1 MFIKKISTL
10 IFIGLLSYLQADVLK
25 GKVIGISDGDTIKI
39 LTQDDKQYKIRLNDI
54 DAPEKSQAFGNKS
67 KENLSNY
74 IFGKYVTVEY
84 KNIDRYQRILGTV
97 YYQGEDINIQ
107 QVKDGFAWVYKQYS
121 NKIEYYKA
129 ELESKVNKRGLWIDN
144 NPIEPWNYR
153 KKNKWKK
160 I

>member
-1 MFIKKISTL
+1 MRKCVQIILLFL
-10 IFIGLLSYLQADVLK
+10 LLSSCLNALELK
-25 GKVIGISDGDTIKI
+25 GKVIAVTDGDTIKL
-39 LTQDDKQYKIRLNDI
+39 LTQDKVTHKIRLLDI
-54 DAPEKSQAFGNKS
+54 DAPEKSQPFGNKS

-74 IFGKYVTVEY
+74 IFGRYVTVEY

-129 ELESKVNKRGLWIDN
+129 EVEAKATKRGLWMDN

-153 KKNKWKK
+153 KKNK
-160 I
+160 

>member
-25 GKVIGISDGDTIKI
+25 GKVVGISDGDTIKI
-39 LTQDDKQYKIRLNDI
+39 LTQDDKLYKIRLNDI

-74 IFGKYVTVEY
+74 IFGRYVTVEY

-129 ELESKVNKRGLWIDN
+129 EVEAKATKRGLWMDN
-144 NPIEPWNYR
+144 TPIEPWNYR
-153 KKNKWKK
+153 KKNK
-160 I
+160 

>member
-1 MFIKKISTL
+1 MYMFIKKISTL

-25 GKVIGISDGDTIKI
+25 GKVVGISDGDTIKI
-39 LTQDDKQYKIRLNDI
+39 LTQDDKLYKIRLNDI

-74 IFGKYVTVEY
+74 IFGRYVTVEY

-129 ELESKVNKRGLWIDN
+129 EVEAKATKRGLWMDN

-153 KKNKWKK
+153 KKNK
-160 I
+160 

>member
-153 KKNKWKK
+153 KKNK
-160 I
+160 

>member
-25 GKVIGISDGDTIKI
+25 GKVVGISDGDTIKI
-39 LTQDDKQYKIRLNDI
+39 LTQDDKLYKIRLNDI

-74 IFGKYVTVEY
+74 IFGRYVTVEY

-129 ELESKVNKRGLWIDN
+129 EVEAKATKRGLWMDN

-153 KKNKWKK
+153 KKNK
-160 I
+160 

>member
-1 MFIKKISTL
+1 MLIKKISTL

-25 GKVIGISDGDTIKI
+25 GKVVGISDGDTIKI
-39 LTQDDKQYKIRLNDI
+39 LTQDDKLYKIRLNDI

-74 IFGKYVTVEY
+74 IFGRYVTVEY

-129 ELESKVNKRGLWIDN
+129 EVEAKATKRGLWMDN

-153 KKNKWKK
+153 KKNK
-160 I
+160 

>member
-25 GKVIGISDGDTIKI
+25 GKVVGISDGDTIKI
-39 LTQDDKQYKIRLNDI
+39 LTQDDKLYKIRLNDI

-74 IFGKYVTVEY
+74 IFGRYVTVEY

-97 YYQGEDINIQ
+97 YYQDEDINIQ

-129 ELESKVNKRGLWIDN
+129 EVEAKATKRGLWMDN

-153 KKNKWKK
+153 KKNK
-160 I
+160 